1 MKRGFTLIELLVV
14 IAIIAIL
21 AAILFPVFAKAREK
35 ARTASCL
42 NNMKQLGLAIMQYC
56 QDFDE
61 RYPKCYTAYEGA
73 GSAVRWFWRS
83 DTYPGSLFPYI
94 KNKQVFVCPSGTP
107 GDYGC
112 NRALMP
118 SGGTVSP
125 SMGQIVKPAETVLLA
140 DANARG
146 GDVKTGNGGAWQ
158 GGCELRPLTDA
169 NIAQFGPGTACD
181 CRSLWAPRHNE
192 MANVTFADGHAK
204 IMRNEATL
212 SPESMWDLN

>member
-42 NNMKQLGLAIMQYC
+42 NNCKQIGLAIMQYA
-56 QDFDE
+56 QDYDE
-61 RYPKCYTAYEGA
+61 RYPKCYTAMDGA
-73 GSAVRWFWRS
+73 GSAVRWYWYN
-83 DTYPGSLFPYI
+83 DTYTGQIYPYI

-107 GDYGC
+107 GHYGV
-112 NRALMP
+112 NPALMP
-118 SGGTVSP
+118 GGGNTSVSI
-125 SMGQIVKPAETVLLA
+125 GQVQMPAETVALA
-140 DANARG
+140 DANAYG
-146 GDVKTGNGGAWQ
+146 GDITTGNGGSFQ
-158 GGCELRPLTDA
+158 GGSELRPLTTN
-169 NIAQFGPGTACD
+169 NITLYGPGTACNA
-181 CRSLWAPRHNE
+181 RSLFAPRHNE

-212 SPESMWDLN
+212 TPNMWDLN